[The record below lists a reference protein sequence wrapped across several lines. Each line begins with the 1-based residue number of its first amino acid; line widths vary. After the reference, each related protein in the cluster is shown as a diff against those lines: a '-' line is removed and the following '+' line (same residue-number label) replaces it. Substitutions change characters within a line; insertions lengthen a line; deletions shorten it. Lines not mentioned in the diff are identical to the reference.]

1 MTSFK
6 ELINSSPVVLIDFH
20 ADWCAPCKTL
30 SPILEDL
37 KRKRGDD
44 LKLVKI
50 DIDKNPSL
58 SQMLNVRSVP
68 TILLYKEGQLKWRRS
83 GVVPLSSLEG
93 VPDK

>member
-1 MTSFK
+1 M
-6 ELINSSPVVLIDFH
+6 VLIDFH